1 MIYIDRIIA
10 AVCIRAD
17 NKNGAEI
24 PSDIDSRRNLLDAIF
39 YRMIY
44 CKKQQA
50 GIRIYTERHGKNHA
64 ENIGFDFRRNTESI

>member
-39 YRMIY
+39 YLMIY

-50 GIRIYTERHGKNHA
+50 GIVDIYRKARKEQCRKY
-64 ENIGFDFRRNTESI
+64 